1 MFRHRQ
7 NGRIKGSDHMAEK
20 QFDYIVVGA
29 GSAGCTIA
37 NRLSASG
44 KHQVLVL
51 EAGGKDRNIWI
62 HIPVGYAKTLDMPSL
77 NWRFDSEPEERTYNR
92 KIPIPRGKVLGGSS
106 SINGLLYVRGQHQ
119 DYDHWAQMGCTGW
132 SFEQCLPY
140 FKQAENFERGGDEL
154 RGSGGPL
161 NVMDMPS
168 HHELLDA
175 WIDAGEQAG
184 HPRNPDYNGASQE
197 GFGYYQVTQKKG
209 RRWSTAKAF
218 LEPAMK
224 RSNVTVE
231 TGAQVSRLI
240 LEGKRCVGV
249 EVMQGGQT
257 RQFRAGREVV
267 LSAGAIQSP
276 QILELSG
283 IGQADLL
290 KGLGVDVVHDLPGV
304 GENHHD
310 HYLSRAMW
318 RLTSNASI
326 NNDSRGLRLVR
337 EVFKYALTGKGL
349 LTFPAGVVH
358 GFVKTRPE
366 LETPDVQFHIAHAS
380 ITDIKT
386 RALEKEPGMTCAPCQ
401 LRPQSRGFVH
411 IKSSDPREAPRI
423 VCNFL
428 KEYEDQQAMIGG
440 LKIARDLAQKPAL
453 APYVKF
459 EITPGDSCQTD
470 DELLDFALRSGA
482 TVYHPVGACK
492 MGPDG
497 DQMAVVDPRLRV
509 RGISGLRVADGSIM
523 PQLVSGNTN
532 APIIMIGE
540 KAAAMMLEDAEVA
553 PTAAAA

>member
-1 MFRHRQ
+1 M
-7 NGRIKGSDHMAEK
+7 SDK
-20 QFDYIVVGA
+20 TFDFIVIGA
-29 GSAGCTIA
+29 GSAGCAIA
-37 NRLSASG
+37 NRLSESG

-62 HIPVGYAKTLDMPSL
+62 HIPVGYAKTLDMPGL
-77 NWRFDSEPEERTYNR
+77 NWRFDSEPEARTHNR
-92 KIPIPRGKVLGGSS
+92 KIPIPGGKVIGGSS

-119 DYDHWAQMGCTGW
+119 DYDHWAQLGCSGW

-140 FKQAENFERGGDEL
+140 FRKSENFERGGDAL
-154 RGSGGPL
+154 RGAGGPL

-168 HHELLDA
+168 HHVLLDA

-184 HPRNPDYNGASQE
+184 YPRNPDYNGATQE

-209 RRWSTAKAF
+209 RRWSAAKAYLAPALQRPNVR
-218 LEPAMK
+218 LETEAH
-224 RSNVTVE
+224 VT
-231 TGAQVSRLI
+231 RL
-240 LEGKRCVGV
+240 LFEGKRCIGV
-249 EVMQGGQT
+249 EVNQKGQIH
-257 RQFRAGREVV
+257 QFKAGREVV

-283 IGQADLL
+283 VGQADLL
-290 KGLGVDVVHDLPGV
+290 KGLGVDVIHDLPGV

-310 HYLSRAMW
+310 HYLSRPMW
-318 RLTSNASI
+318 RLTKNLSI
-326 NNDSRGLRLVR
+326 NNDSRGIRLVG
-337 EVFKYALTGKGL
+337 EVMKYAFARRGL

-411 IKSSDPREAPRI
+411 IKSADPMAPPRI

-440 LKIARDLAQKPAL
+440 LKIARELVMQPAL

-459 EITPGDSCQTD
+459 EITPGDDCQSD
-470 DELLDFALRSGA
+470 DELLDFALRTGA

-497 DQMAVVDPRLRV
+497 DRMAVVDPRLRV
-509 RGISGLRVADGSIM
+509 RGIEGLRVADGSIM

-540 KAAAMMLEDAEVA
+540 KAAAMMLEDAA
-553 PTAAAA
+553 ATSRAAA

>member
-1 MFRHRQ
+1 M
-7 NGRIKGSDHMAEK
+7 SDK
-20 QFDYIVVGA
+20 TFDFIVIGA
-29 GSAGCTIA
+29 GSAGCAIA
-37 NRLSASG
+37 NRLSESG

-62 HIPVGYAKTLDMPSL
+62 HIPVGYAKTLDMPGL
-77 NWRFDSEPEERTYNR
+77 NWRFDSEPEARTHNR
-92 KIPIPRGKVLGGSS
+92 KIPIPRGKVIGGSS

-119 DYDHWAQMGCTGW
+119 DYDHWAQLGCSGW

-140 FKQAENFERGGDEL
+140 FRKSENFERGGDAL
-154 RGSGGPL
+154 RGAGGPL

-168 HHELLDA
+168 HHVLLDA

-184 HPRNPDYNGASQE
+184 YPRNPDYNGATQE

-209 RRWSTAKAF
+209 RRWSAAKAYLAPALQRPNVR
-218 LEPAMK
+218 LETEAH
-224 RSNVTVE
+224 VT
-231 TGAQVSRLI
+231 RL
-240 LEGKRCVGV
+240 LFEGKRCIGV
-249 EVMQGGQT
+249 EVNQKGQIH
-257 RQFRAGREVV
+257 QFKAGREVV

-283 IGQADLL
+283 VGQADLL
-290 KGLGVDVVHDLPGV
+290 KGLGVDVIHDLPGV

-310 HYLSRAMW
+310 HYLSRPMW
-318 RLTSNASI
+318 RLTKNLSI
-326 NNDSRGLRLVR
+326 NNDSRGIRLVG
-337 EVFKYALTGKGL
+337 EVMKYAFARRGL

-411 IKSSDPREAPRI
+411 IKSADPMAPPRI

-440 LKIARDLAQKPAL
+440 LKIARELVMQPAL

-459 EITPGDSCQTD
+459 EITPGDDCQSD
-470 DELLDFALRSGA
+470 DELLDFALRTGA

-497 DQMAVVDPRLRV
+497 DRMAVVDPRLRV
-509 RGISGLRVADGSIM
+509 RGIEGLRVADGSIM

-540 KAAAMMLEDAEVA
+540 KAAAMMLEDAA
-553 PTAAAA
+553 ATSRAAA